1 MPKTKTAVDYSPIC
15 ELQITFWAFTKRHT
29 TFILASLVS
38 RRPLFL
44 KELGYRPSQNRT
56 CPIKASGSTHEPL
69 RIVISFAVLESFVV
83 TVYLVQSP
91 DDVSLASGLMCY
103 SPSLSPALPVIISTM
118 RVIRLPSGICF
129 PRLFSLSSILSYER
143 PLWDLPRFPHILNV
157 QLGRALDP
165 GWVYLHLPFIA

>member
-1 MPKTKTAVDYSPIC
+1 M
-15 ELQITFWAFTKRHT
+15 T

-69 RIVISFAVLESFVV
+69 RIVISFAMLESFVL

-91 DDVSLASGLMCY
+91 DSVPLSNSLICY

-118 RVIRLPSGICF
+118 GVIRLPSGICF
-129 PRLFSLSSILSYER
+129 PHLFSLSSILSYER
-143 PLWDLPRFPHILNV
+143 PLWDLPGFPHILNV
-157 QLGRALDP
+157 QLGRASDP
-165 GWVYLHLPFIA
+165 GWVYLHLPFTHR